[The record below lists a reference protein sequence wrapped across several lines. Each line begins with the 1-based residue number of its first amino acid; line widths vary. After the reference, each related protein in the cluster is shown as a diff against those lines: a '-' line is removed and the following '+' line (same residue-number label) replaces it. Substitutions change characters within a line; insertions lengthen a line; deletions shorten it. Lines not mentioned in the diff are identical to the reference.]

1 MAQAGHEASRPR
13 SGRTG
18 ARQGVRQRAACS
30 VRRVAA
36 GERFLSEVKEQPA
49 ALERVASQAGAIGE
63 IARRAGDAR
72 LVRLVAHGSSDNAA
86 AYGVYAFSLLAGLTA
101 FRESISLLTYYAT
114 APDLR
119 DSIVVAIS
127 QSGRTPDVVEY
138 VEAARGRALLT
149 IALTNEADSPLADA
163 SDVVVPLHAGR
174 EEAIAAT
181 KTYTTSLAA
190 LALLAGAMG
199 GDVEGM
205 AAAVVR
211 CAELI
216 ETAIPVLEQDVAG
229 TAALVQAASQLV
241 VIGRG
246 VEFATAREIA
256 LKLSETC
263 GLLAEPLTSTDLA
276 HGPVAGLGPHSPV
289 WVVASDDPCL
299 PSALEAAAR
308 ARRAGAPL
316 IASGD
321 ACDRV
326 AGAGIRIPTP
336 SAPRPILAPI
346 LSVVPGQLFAWA
358 LALARGLDPDSPVG
372 LSKVT
377 VVP

>member
-1 MAQAGHEASRPR
+1 MTAGN
-13 SGRTG
+13 
-18 ARQGVRQRAACS
+18 
-30 VRRVAA
+30 
-36 GERFLSEVKEQPA
+36 RFLAEVKEQPA
-49 ALERVASQAGAIGE
+49 ALERVAGQATAIGE
-63 IARRAGDAR
+63 IARRAGQAR

-101 FRESISLLTYYAT
+101 FRESISLLTYYET

-138 VEAARGRALLT
+138 VEAARGKALLT
-149 IALTNEADSPLADA
+149 VALTNEPDSPIAA
-163 SDVVVPLHAGR
+163 AANVVVPLHAGR

-190 LALLAGAMG
+190 LALLAGAIG
-199 GDVEGM
+199 GDVEGI
-205 AAAVVR
+205 ARDVVR
-211 CAELI
+211 CAELM
-216 ETAIPVLEQDVAG
+216 TAAIPALEQEVAG
-229 TAALVQAASQLV
+229 TAALVQAAGQLV

-326 AGAGIRIPTP
+326 VGAGIRIPTP
-336 SAPRPILAPI
+336 PAPRGILAPI

-358 LALARGLDPDSPVG
+358 LALARGLDPDSPTG